1 MQLSSDSRNVNLKL
15 LNLMRENRE
24 EKNLPELLGLKG

>member
-15 LNLMRENRE
+15 LNLMRENWE
-24 EKNLPELLGLKG
+24 ENNLPELLGLKG